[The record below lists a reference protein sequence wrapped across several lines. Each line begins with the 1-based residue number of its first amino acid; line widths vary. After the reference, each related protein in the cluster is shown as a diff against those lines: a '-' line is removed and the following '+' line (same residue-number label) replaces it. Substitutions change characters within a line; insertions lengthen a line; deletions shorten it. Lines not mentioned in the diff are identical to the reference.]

1 MNKYRVLLDMIKNRI
16 LFVPDRYKYNK
27 NLILL
32 LVNLT
37 FLFILSLLSLLIL
50 SYTILKRPLSL
61 IYENNFNNFE
71 GYEIVFKFIFSF
83 K

>member
-1 MNKYRVLLDMIKNRI
+1 MIKDRI
-16 LFVPDRYKYNK
+16 LFVLDRYKYNK
-27 NLILL
+27 NLTLL
-32 LVNLT
+32 LEDLT

-50 SYTILKRPLSL
+50 SYTILKRFLSL

-71 GYEIVFKFIFSF
+71 GYKIIFKSIFSS